1 MPQHTVTTRS
11 KVERMSDVGDPIQR
25 AYRPPQSLG
34 PVEMLDTP
42 EQVRLD
48 LELAGP
54 MSRAFAFSI
63 DYSLILLLMMAGL
76 LLLVS
81 GSQQLIDWFSQFTF
95 AQDLLERVADWLDV
109 SDEDDGNVLL
119 RGVALTVGIW
129 LMLDL
134 FVTTTYFLIFETLFR
149 GRTPGKR
156 LTHLRVVS
164 EGGSVLD
171 WRQSLLRNLLRMV
184 DSLPAGYLVGV
195 VAMLISPRVQRLG
208 DLVAGTIVIRE
219 REDFVSDVLSDIVIA
234 PDVEAGFRFSREE
247 LNLIGE
253 VERRLIRRTL
263 RRADSLSNRAARR
276 IVNRATQAIS
286 RRIGRAD
293 PVASDQHRD
302 FLLALLQASERLL

>member
-1 MPQHTVTTRS
+1 MPQHTLTTRS

-25 AYRPPQSLG
+25 VYSPRQSLG

-42 EQVRLD
+42 ERVRLD

-63 DYSLILLLMMAGL
+63 DYSLILILMMAGL

-119 RGVALTVGIW
+119 RGVALTFGIW

-171 WRQSLLRNLLRMV
+171 WRQSLLRNLPRMV
-184 DSLPAGYLVGV
+184 DSLPAGYLVVV

-219 REDFVSDVLSDIVIA
+219 REDFVSDVMSDIVIS
-234 PDVEAGFRFSREE
+234 PDVEAGFRFTREE

-263 RRADSLSNRAARR
+263 RRAESLSNRAARP
-276 IVNRATQAIS
+276 IIDRATQAIS

-293 PVASDQHRD
+293 PIASKQ
-302 FLLALLQASERLL
+302 QQN